1 MLKII
6 LNKNN
11 SFFIILLF
19 FLNFLYFSMIEV
31 KAQNNRQE
39 TYKQL
44 NLFGD
49 VFQRVQE
56 QYVEEITDKEL
67 IESAISG
74 MLQSL
79 DPHSSYLSPESY
91 KDMQVKTKGAFGGLG
106 IEITMEDGFVKVVS
120 PIDDTPAANAGMKSG
135 DLIIGID
142 GESIKGLTI
151 NEAVSKLRGPIKSK
165 VTITVVREDKDPFEI
180 EIIRDIIKIRSV
192 KHEIIN
198 NIGYVRLTTF
208 SDTTTSGM
216 EKSVKEIKKEL
227 GDKFQGLILDL
238 RNNPGGL
245 LNQSISVTDSFL
257 NQGEIVSTQGRK
269 SDDTS
274 RIFAKKGD
282 IIDGKPLIV
291 LINSGSASAS
301 EIVAG
306 KGDIIDGKP
315 LIVLINSGSAS
326 ASEIV
331 AGALK
336 DHARAIIV
344 GTRSFGKG
352 SVQSIIPLAGNGAM
366 RLTTARYYT
375 PSGVSIQAK
384 GIEPDIKVEA
394 GITELKK
401 EKIENRREE
410 NLRGALDKKDNKT
423 KAKENEKPKISPVEK
438 LLQDNQISR
447 GVDLIKGIHL
457 FSNNSKN
464 TSTVNYNQLDKFN
477 KNNTARNQ

>member
-1 MLKII
+1 MLKIK
-6 LNKNN
+6 LNKNH
-11 SFFIILLF
+11 SFFIALLF
-19 FLNFLYFSMIEV
+19 LSIFFVSLDNVS
-31 KAQNNRQE
+31 AQNNRQE

-91 KDMQVKTKGAFGGLG
+91 KDMQVKTKGTFGGLG
-106 IEITMEDGFVKVVS
+106 IEITMEGGFVKVVS
-120 PIDDTPAANAGMKSG
+120 PIDDTPAANAGMQPG
-135 DLIIGID
+135 DLIIGIN

-151 NEAVSKLRGPIKSK
+151 NEAVSRLRGPVKSK
-165 VTITVVREDKDPFEI
+165 ITITVVRGEKDPFEV
-180 EIIRDIIKIRSV
+180 EIIRDVIKIRSV
-192 KHEIIN
+192 KHEVIN

-216 EKSVKEIKKEL
+216 EKSINEIKKEL

-245 LNQSISVTDSFL
+245 LNQSISVTDAFL

-269 SDDTS
+269 PDDTS
-274 RIFAKKGD
+274 RVFAKKGD
-282 IIDGKPLIV
+282 II
-291 LINSGSASAS
+291 N
-301 EIVAG
+301 
-306 KGDIIDGKP
+306 GKP

-352 SVQSIIPLAGNGAM
+352 SVQSIIPLPGNGAM

-394 GITELKK
+394 GITNQKK
-401 EKIENRREE
+401 EGLERGREE
-410 NLRGALDKKDNKT
+410 NLRGALDKKNSTTKTEDNKKSEIT
-423 KAKENEKPKISPVEK
+423 PSEK

-447 GVDLIKGIHL
+447 AVDLIRGIHL
-457 FSNNSKN
+457 FSSKVKK
-464 TSTVNYNQLDKFN
+464 TSTAFINQSVNINEND
-477 KNNTARNQ
+477 TVRNQ

>member
-1 MLKII
+1 MIKKKYLC
-6 LNKNN
+6 NKK
-11 SFFIILLF
+11 F
-19 FLNFLYFSMIEV
+19 FLIISLIFSLMFLTLKTV
-31 KAQNNRQE
+31 KADTSRQE

-56 QYVEEITDKEL
+56 QYVEEVTDKKL

-79 DPHSSYLSPESY
+79 DPHSSYLSADSY
-91 KDMQVKTKGAFGGLG
+91 KDMQVKTKGTFGGLG
-106 IEITMEDGFVKVVS
+106 IEITMEDGVVKVVS
-120 PIDDTPAANAGMKSG
+120 PIDDTPAAKAGMKSG
-135 DLIIGID
+135 DLIIGIN
-142 GESIKGLTI
+142 GESIRGLTI
-151 NEAVSKLRGPIKSK
+151 NESVSQLRGPVGSK
-165 VTITVVREDKDPFEI
+165 VKITVVRDQQDPFEI
-180 EIIRDIIKIRSV
+180 EIKRDIIKIRSV
-192 KHEIIN
+192 KHNIIRH
-198 NIGYVRLTTF
+198 IAYVRLTTF

-216 EKSVKEIKKEL
+216 EEAIKKIRNET

-245 LNQSISVTDSFL
+245 LNQSISVADSFL

-269 SDDTS
+269 DEDTS

-282 IIDGKPLIV
+282 L
-291 LINSGSASAS
+291 
-301 EIVAG
+301 
-306 KGDIIDGKP
+306 IDGKP

-336 DHARAIIV
+336 DHSRAIIV

-375 PSGVSIQAK
+375 PSGISIQAK
-384 GIEPDIKVEA
+384 GIEPDIIVEA

-401 EKIENRREE
+401 ENLTNRREE
-410 NLRGALDKKDNKT
+410 NLRGALDKE
-423 KAKENEKPKISPVEK
+423 AKENEVKDKKEKNLTPVEK

-447 GVDLIKGIHL
+447 AVDLIRGINL
-457 FSNNSKN
+457 FSNNVKS
-464 TSTVNYNQLDKFN
+464 TSMASTN
-477 KNNTARNQ
+477 KHKIRKMINSASN

>member
-1 MLKII
+1 MLKIK
-6 LNKNN
+6 LNKNH
-11 SFFIILLF
+11 SFFIALLF
-19 FLNFLYFSMIEV
+19 FSILFVSLDNVS
-31 KAQNNRQE
+31 AQNNRQE

-91 KDMQVKTKGAFGGLG
+91 KDMQVKTKGTFGGLG
-106 IEITMEDGFVKVVS
+106 IEITMEGGFVKVVS
-120 PIDDTPAANAGMKSG
+120 PIDDTPAANAGMQPG
-135 DLIIGID
+135 DLIIGIN

-151 NEAVSKLRGPIKSK
+151 NEAVSRLRGPVKSK
-165 VTITVVREDKDPFEI
+165 ITITVVRGEKDPFDV
-180 EIIRDIIKIRSV
+180 EIIRDVIKIRSV

-216 EKSVKEIKKEL
+216 ENSINEIKKEL
-227 GDKFQGLILDL
+227 GDKLQGLILDL

-245 LNQSISVTDSFL
+245 LNQSISVTDAFL

-269 SDDTS
+269 ANDTS
-274 RIFAKKGD
+274 RVFAKKGD
-282 IIDGKPLIV
+282 IIND
-291 LINSGSASAS
+291 
-301 EIVAG
+301 
-306 KGDIIDGKP
+306 KP

-352 SVQSIIPLAGNGAM
+352 SVQSIIPLPGNGAM

-394 GITELKK
+394 GITDLKK
-401 EKIENRREE
+401 EGLERGREE
-410 NLRGALDKKDNKT
+410 NLRGALDKKNSTTKTEDNKKSEIT
-423 KAKENEKPKISPVEK
+423 SSEK

-447 GVDLIKGIHL
+447 AVDLIRGIHL
-457 FSNNSKN
+457 FSNKLKK
-464 TSTVNYNQLDKFN
+464 TSTAFINQSVNINEND
-477 KNNTARNQ
+477 TVRNQ

>member
-1 MLKII
+1 MFKKLYIYNIDNKINI
-6 LNKNN
+6 FLA
-11 SFFIILLF
+11 F
-19 FLNFLYFSMIEV
+19 FLVFSICLIQSNIARAE
-31 KAQNNRQE
+31 NHQE

-56 QYVEEITDKEL
+56 QYVEEVTDKKL

-91 KDMQVKTKGAFGGLG
+91 KDMQVKTKGKFGGLG
-106 IEITMEDGFVKVVS
+106 IEITMEDGVVKVVS
-120 PIDDTPAANAGMKSG
+120 PIDETPAANAGMKSG
-135 DLIIGID
+135 DLIIGIN
-142 GESIKGLTI
+142 GESIRGLSI
-151 NEAVSKLRGPIKSK
+151 NDAVSQLRGPVGSK
-165 VTITVVREDKDPFEI
+165 VIITVVRDKKDPFEI
-180 EIIRDIIKIRSV
+180 EIIRDVIKIRSV
-192 KHEIIN
+192 RHNIIK

-208 SDTTTSGM
+208 SDTTTSGL
-216 EKSVKEIKKEL
+216 EKSVDEIKKEL
-227 GDKFQGLILDL
+227 GKKFQGLILDL

-269 SDDTS
+269 DNDTS

-282 IIDGKPLIV
+282 IIDGKPM
-291 LINSGSASAS
+291 
-301 EIVAG
+301 
-306 KGDIIDGKP
+306 
-315 LIVLINSGSAS
+315 IVLINSGSAS

-336 DHARAIIV
+336 DHSRAIIV

-375 PSGVSIQAK
+375 PSGISIQAK
-384 GIEPDIKVEA
+384 GIEPDIIVEA
-394 GITELKK
+394 GITELNKK
-401 EKIENRREE
+401 IPENRREE
-410 NLRGALDKKDNKT
+410 NLRGALDKKEQNPKKDSVD
-423 KAKENEKPKISPVEK
+423 KPRLTPVEK

-447 GVDLIKGIHL
+447 AVDLIRGINL
-457 FSNNSKN
+457 FSNKKKII
-464 TSTVNYNQLDKFN
+464 STAKIIKTPVQN
-477 KNNTARNQ
+477 KVSNFSNWI

>member
-1 MLKII
+1 MLKLM
-6 LNKNN
+6 LNKNKK
-11 SFFIILLF
+11 FFIILLF
-19 FLNFLYFSMIEV
+19 FFNFLFFSTNLV
-31 KAQNNRQE
+31 KGDNNRQE

-56 QYVEEITDKEL
+56 QYVDGVSDKEL

-91 KDMQVKTKGAFGGLG
+91 KDMQVKTKGTFGGLG

-151 NEAVSKLRGPIKSK
+151 NEAVSKLRGPVNSK
-165 VTITVVREDKDPFEI
+165 VTITVVRDKEDPFEI
-180 EIIRDIIKIRSV
+180 EIVRDVIKIRSV
-192 KHEIIN
+192 KHEVIN
-198 NIGYVRLTTF
+198 EIGYVRLTTF

-216 EKSVKEIKKEL
+216 EKSINEIRKEL

-245 LNQSISVTDSFL
+245 LNQSISVADSFL
-257 NQGEIVSTQGRK
+257 DQGEIVSTQGRK
-269 SDDTS
+269 EDDTS

-282 IIDGKPLIV
+282 L
-291 LINSGSASAS
+291 
-301 EIVAG
+301 
-306 KGDIIDGKP
+306 IDGKP

-336 DHARAIIV
+336 DHSRAIIV

-352 SVQSIIPLAGNGAM
+352 SVQSIIPLPGNGAM

-375 PSGVSIQAK
+375 PSGISIQAK

-394 GITELKK
+394 GMTETKK
-401 EKIENRREE
+401 EANQNRREE
-410 NLRGALDKKDNKT
+410 NLRGALDKKELESNEQKNK
-423 KAKENEKPKISPVEK
+423 KSDASPVEK

-447 GVDLIKGIHL
+447 AVDLIKGIHL
-457 FSNNSKN
+457 FSNKSKN
-464 TSTVNYNQLDKFN
+464 TSTALKDNSNKLR
-477 KNNTARNQ
+477 KNNSARN

>member
-1 MLKII
+1 MLK
-6 LNKNN
+6 LMFNKNKR
-11 SFFIILLF
+11 FFIILLF
-19 FLNFLYFSMIEV
+19 FFNFLFFSTNLV
-31 KAQNNRQE
+31 KGDNNRQE

-56 QYVEEITDKEL
+56 QYVDGVSDKEL

-91 KDMQVKTKGAFGGLG
+91 KDMQVKTKGTFGGLG

-151 NEAVSKLRGPIKSK
+151 NEAVSKLRGPVNSK
-165 VTITVVREDKDPFEI
+165 VTITVVRDKEDPFEI
-180 EIIRDIIKIRSV
+180 EIVRDVIKIRSV
-192 KHEIIN
+192 KHEVIN
-198 NIGYVRLTTF
+198 EIGYVRLTTF

-216 EKSVKEIKKEL
+216 EKSINEIRKEL

-245 LNQSISVTDSFL
+245 LNQSISVADSFL
-257 NQGEIVSTQGRK
+257 DQGEIVSTQGRK
-269 SDDTS
+269 EDDTS

-282 IIDGKPLIV
+282 L
-291 LINSGSASAS
+291 
-301 EIVAG
+301 
-306 KGDIIDGKP
+306 IDGKP

-336 DHARAIIV
+336 DHSRAIIV

-352 SVQSIIPLAGNGAM
+352 SVQSIIPLPGNGAM

-375 PSGVSIQAK
+375 PSGISIQAK

-394 GITELKK
+394 GMTETKK
-401 EKIENRREE
+401 ETNQNRREE
-410 NLRGALDKKDNKT
+410 NLRGALDKKELESNEQKNK
-423 KAKENEKPKISPVEK
+423 KSDASPVEK

-447 GVDLIKGIHL
+447 AVDLIKGIHL
-457 FSNNSKN
+457 FSNKSKN
-464 TSTVNYNQLDKFN
+464 TSTALKDNSNKLR
-477 KNNTARNQ
+477 KNNSARN

>member
-1 MLKII
+1 MIKKIYI
-6 LNKNN
+6 DNKINI
-11 SFFIILLF
+11 FLAF
-19 FLNFLYFSMIEV
+19 FLVFSICLIESNI
-31 KAQNNRQE
+31 ARAENRQE

-56 QYVEEITDKEL
+56 QYVEEVTDKKL

-91 KDMQVKTKGAFGGLG
+91 KDMQVKTKGKFGGLG
-106 IEITMEDGFVKVVS
+106 IEITMEDGVVKVVS
-120 PIDDTPAANAGMKSG
+120 PIDETPAANAGMKSG
-135 DLIIGID
+135 DLIIGIN
-142 GESIKGLTI
+142 GESIRGLSI
-151 NEAVSKLRGPIKSK
+151 NDAVSQLRGPVGSK
-165 VTITVVREDKDPFEI
+165 VIITVVRDKKDPFEI
-180 EIIRDIIKIRSV
+180 EIIRDVIKIRSV
-192 KHEIIN
+192 RHNIIK

-208 SDTTTSGM
+208 SDTTTSGL
-216 EKSVKEIKKEL
+216 EKSVDEIKKEL
-227 GDKFQGLILDL
+227 GKKFQGLILDL

-269 SDDTS
+269 DDDTS

-282 IIDGKPLIV
+282 IIDGKPM
-291 LINSGSASAS
+291 
-301 EIVAG
+301 
-306 KGDIIDGKP
+306 
-315 LIVLINSGSAS
+315 IVLINSGSAS

-336 DHARAIIV
+336 DHSRAIIV

-375 PSGVSIQAK
+375 PSGISIQAK
-384 GIEPDIKVEA
+384 GIEPDIVVEA
-394 GITELKK
+394 GITELTKQMPA
-401 EKIENRREE
+401 NRREE
-410 NLRGALDKKDNKT
+410 NLRGALDKKEQDT
-423 KAKENEKPKISPVEK
+423 KKDSTDKPELTPVEK

-447 GVDLIKGIHL
+447 AVDLIRGINL
-457 FSNNSKN
+457 FSNKKKT
-464 TSTVNYNQLDKFN
+464 TSTAKILKKPLHNKFSSFSN
-477 KNNTARNQ
+477 WV

>member
-1 MLKII
+1 MLKIK
-6 LNKNN
+6 LNKNH
-11 SFFIILLF
+11 SFFIALLSFSILFVSLD
-19 FLNFLYFSMIEV
+19 NVS
-31 KAQNNRQE
+31 AQNNRQE

-91 KDMQVKTKGAFGGLG
+91 KDMQVKTKGTFGGLG
-106 IEITMEDGFVKVVS
+106 IEITMEGGFVKVVS
-120 PIDDTPAANAGMKSG
+120 PIDDTPAANAGMQPG
-135 DLIIGID
+135 DLIIGIN

-151 NEAVSKLRGPIKSK
+151 NEAVSRLRGPVKSK
-165 VTITVVREDKDPFEI
+165 ITITVVRGEKDPFDV
-180 EIIRDIIKIRSV
+180 EIIRDVIKIRSV
-192 KHEIIN
+192 KHEVIN

-216 EKSVKEIKKEL
+216 EKSINEIKKEL

-245 LNQSISVTDSFL
+245 LNQSISVTDAFL

-269 SDDTS
+269 PDDTS
-274 RIFAKKGD
+274 RVFAKKGD
-282 IIDGKPLIV
+282 II
-291 LINSGSASAS
+291 N
-301 EIVAG
+301 
-306 KGDIIDGKP
+306 GKP

-352 SVQSIIPLAGNGAM
+352 SVQSIIPLPGNGAM

-394 GITELKK
+394 GITDLKK
-401 EKIENRREE
+401 EGLERGREE
-410 NLRGALDKKDNKT
+410 NLRGALDKKNSTTKTEDNKKSEIT
-423 KAKENEKPKISPVEK
+423 PSEK

-447 GVDLIKGIHL
+447 AVDLIRGIHL
-457 FSNNSKN
+457 FSNKTKK
-464 TSTVNYNQLDKFN
+464 TSTAFINHSVNFN
-477 KNNTARNQ
+477 KNDTVRNQ

>member
-1 MLKII
+1 MLKIK
-6 LNKNN
+6 LNKNH
-11 SFFIILLF
+11 SFFIALLIFSILFVSLD
-19 FLNFLYFSMIEV
+19 NVS
-31 KAQNNRQE
+31 AQNNRQE

-91 KDMQVKTKGAFGGLG
+91 KDMQVKTKGTFGGLG
-106 IEITMEDGFVKVVS
+106 IEITMEGGFVKVVS
-120 PIDDTPAANAGMKSG
+120 PIDDTPAANAGMQPG
-135 DLIIGID
+135 DLIIGIN

-151 NEAVSKLRGPIKSK
+151 NEAVSRLRGPVKSK
-165 VTITVVREDKDPFEI
+165 ITITVVRGEKDPFDV
-180 EIIRDIIKIRSV
+180 EIIRDVIKIRSV

-216 EKSVKEIKKEL
+216 ENSINEIKKEL

-245 LNQSISVTDSFL
+245 LNQSISVTDAFL

-269 SDDTS
+269 PDDTS
-274 RIFAKKGD
+274 RVFAKKGD
-282 IIDGKPLIV
+282 II
-291 LINSGSASAS
+291 N
-301 EIVAG
+301 
-306 KGDIIDGKP
+306 GKP

-352 SVQSIIPLAGNGAM
+352 SVQSIIPLPGNGAM

-394 GITELKK
+394 GITNQKK
-401 EKIENRREE
+401 EGLERGREE
-410 NLRGALDKKDNKT
+410 NLRGALDKKNSTTKTEDNKKSEIT
-423 KAKENEKPKISPVEK
+423 PSEK

-447 GVDLIKGIHL
+447 AVDLIRGIHL
-457 FSNNSKN
+457 FSNKIKK
-464 TSTVNYNQLDKFN
+464 TSTAFINQSVNINEND
-477 KNNTARNQ
+477 TVRNQ

>member
-1 MLKII
+1 MLK
-6 LNKNN
+6 LMFNKNKR
-11 SFFIILLF
+11 FFIILLF
-19 FLNFLYFSMIEV
+19 FFNFLFFSTNLV
-31 KAQNNRQE
+31 KGDNNRQE

-56 QYVEEITDKEL
+56 QYVDGVSDKEL

-91 KDMQVKTKGAFGGLG
+91 KDMQVKTKGTFGGLG

-151 NEAVSKLRGPIKSK
+151 NEAVSKLRGPVNSK
-165 VTITVVREDKDPFEI
+165 VTITVVRDKEDPFEI
-180 EIIRDIIKIRSV
+180 EIVRDVIKIRSV
-192 KHEIIN
+192 KHEVIN
-198 NIGYVRLTTF
+198 EIGYVRLTTF

-216 EKSVKEIKKEL
+216 EKSINEIRKEL

-245 LNQSISVTDSFL
+245 LNQSISVADSFL
-257 NQGEIVSTQGRK
+257 DQGEIVSTQGRK
-269 SDDTS
+269 EDDTS

-282 IIDGKPLIV
+282 LI
-291 LINSGSASAS
+291 G
-301 EIVAG
+301 
-306 KGDIIDGKP
+306 GKP

-336 DHARAIIV
+336 DHGRAIIV

-352 SVQSIIPLAGNGAM
+352 SVQSIIPLPGNGAM

-375 PSGVSIQAK
+375 PSGISIQAK

-394 GITELKK
+394 GMTETKK
-401 EKIENRREE
+401 EPNQNRREE
-410 NLRGALDKKDNKT
+410 NLRGALDKQELESNEQKNK
-423 KAKENEKPKISPVEK
+423 KSDASPVEK

-447 GVDLIKGIHL
+447 AVDLIKGIHL
-457 FSNNSKN
+457 FSNKSKN
-464 TSTVNYNQLDKFN
+464 TSTALKDNSNKLR
-477 KNNTARNQ
+477 KNNSARN

>member
-306 KGDIIDGKP
+306 
-315 LIVLINSGSAS
+315 
-326 ASEIV
+326 
-331 AGALK
+331 ALK

-464 TSTVNYNQLDKFN
+464 TSTVNYNQSDKFN

>member
-1 MLKII
+1 MLKIK
-6 LNKNN
+6 LNKNH
-11 SFFIILLF
+11 SFFIALLF
-19 FLNFLYFSMIEV
+19 FSILFVSLDNV
-31 KAQNNRQE
+31 NAQNNRQE

-91 KDMQVKTKGAFGGLG
+91 KDMQVKTKGTFGGLG
-106 IEITMEDGFVKVVS
+106 IEITMEGGFVKVVS
-120 PIDDTPAANAGMKSG
+120 PIDDTPAANAGMQPG
-135 DLIIGID
+135 DLIIGIN

-151 NEAVSKLRGPIKSK
+151 NEAVSRLRGPVKSK
-165 VTITVVREDKDPFEI
+165 ITITVVRGEKDPFDV
-180 EIIRDIIKIRSV
+180 EIIRDVIKIRSV

-216 EKSVKEIKKEL
+216 EKSINEIKKEL
-227 GDKFQGLILDL
+227 RDKFQGLILDL

-245 LNQSISVTDSFL
+245 LNQSISVTDAFL

-269 SDDTS
+269 ADDTS
-274 RIFAKKGD
+274 RVFAKKGD
-282 IIDGKPLIV
+282 II
-291 LINSGSASAS
+291 N
-301 EIVAG
+301 
-306 KGDIIDGKP
+306 GKP

-352 SVQSIIPLAGNGAM
+352 SVQSIIPLPGNGAM

-394 GITELKK
+394 GITDLKK
-401 EKIENRREE
+401 EGLERGREE
-410 NLRGALDKKDNKT
+410 NLRGALDKKNSTTKTEDNKKSEIT
-423 KAKENEKPKISPVEK
+423 PSEK

-447 GVDLIKGIHL
+447 AVDLIRGIHL
-457 FSNNSKN
+457 FSNKVKK
-464 TSTVNYNQLDKFN
+464 TSTAFINQSVNINEND
-477 KNNTARNQ
+477 TVRNQ

>member
-79 DPHSSYLSPESY
+79 DPHSSYLSPEAY

-306 KGDIIDGKP
+306 
-315 LIVLINSGSAS
+315 
-326 ASEIV
+326 
-331 AGALK
+331 ALK

-464 TSTVNYNQLDKFN
+464 TSTVNYNQLDKLN

>member
-1 MLKII
+1 MIKKKYLC
-6 LNKNN
+6 NKK
-11 SFFIILLF
+11 F
-19 FLNFLYFSMIEV
+19 FLIISLIFSLMFLTLKTV
-31 KAQNNRQE
+31 KADTSRQE

-56 QYVEEITDKEL
+56 QYVEEVTDKKL

-79 DPHSSYLSPESY
+79 DPHSSYLSADSY
-91 KDMQVKTKGAFGGLG
+91 KDMQVKTKGTFGGLG
-106 IEITMEDGFVKVVS
+106 IEITMEDGVVKVVS
-120 PIDDTPAANAGMKSG
+120 PIDDTPAAKAGMKSG
-135 DLIIGID
+135 DLIIGIN
-142 GESIKGLTI
+142 GESIRGLTI
-151 NEAVSKLRGPIKSK
+151 NESVSQLRGPVGSK
-165 VTITVVREDKDPFEI
+165 VKITVVRDQQDPFEI
-180 EIIRDIIKIRSV
+180 EIKRDIIKIRSV
-192 KHEIIN
+192 KHNIIRH
-198 NIGYVRLTTF
+198 IAYVRLTTF

-216 EKSVKEIKKEL
+216 EEAIKKIRNET

-245 LNQSISVTDSFL
+245 LNQSISVADSFL

-269 SDDTS
+269 DEDTS

-282 IIDGKPLIV
+282 L
-291 LINSGSASAS
+291 
-301 EIVAG
+301 
-306 KGDIIDGKP
+306 IDGKP

-336 DHARAIIV
+336 DHSRAIIV

-375 PSGVSIQAK
+375 PSGISIQAK
-384 GIEPDIKVEA
+384 GIEPDIIVQA
-394 GITELKK
+394 GITELNK
-401 EKIENRREE
+401 ENFTNRREE
-410 NLRGALDKKDNKT
+410 NLRGALDKEV
-423 KAKENEKPKISPVEK
+423 KENEVKDKKEKNLTPVEK

-447 GVDLIKGIHL
+447 AVDLIRGINL
-457 FSNNSKN
+457 FSNNVKS
-464 TSTVNYNQLDKFN
+464 TSMASRN
-477 KNNTARNQ
+477 KQKIRKMINSASN